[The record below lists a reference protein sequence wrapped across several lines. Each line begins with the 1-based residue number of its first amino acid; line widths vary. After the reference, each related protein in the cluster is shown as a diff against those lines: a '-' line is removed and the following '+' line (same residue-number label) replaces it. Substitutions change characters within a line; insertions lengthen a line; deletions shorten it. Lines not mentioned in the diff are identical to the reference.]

1 MQESRICLATVT
13 TEDFLPGTVVT
24 VGSFLKAHPD
34 FDGDVVIIHDGLA
47 EEHRE
52 TLHALSGRVRFAP
65 VSPEL
70 LCGARDG

>member
-34 FDGDVVIIHDGLA
+34 FDGDMVDRVGSICQRR
-47 EEHRE
+47 HR
-52 TLHALSGRVRFAP
+52 RRP
-65 VSPEL
+65 
-70 LCGARDG
+70 